1 MFLASSSLKR
11 HQYKCCSIAV
21 RLPIP
26 LLQAEGIEVI
36 YPRLSVP
43 RHLLPEVTR
52 VTWNISDNAELFKPF
67 RYGVRSP
74 CGTDRQTD
82 GRTNSNADSFPYNAG
97 AEASNTRNRGVIW
110 PTLMITV
117 HRCSDNG
124 ISPPQCTIDFN
135 SLQFMTSV
143 VLWDRFWCPEH
154 VVELSLQHFVL
165 ICRFSRAVV
174 YAHPFPQVSLFTV
187 LYCNGLLGPTIY
199 FKTIYLKQLLL
210 KSAKSIVSVI
220 SILRPADL
228 SFSLRH
234 RAANTRSQF
243 PWHHIQRRCPPPDVT
258 QSPPSHPLSR

>member
-97 AEASNTRNRGVIW
+97 AEASNTRNRGVRW

-117 HRCSDNG
+117 QCSPVFWQRHFTAAMYDLFQQPTIHDQCGAMRPALVPRTRRRVKLTAFCLNLQVLQG
-124 ISPPQCTIDFN
+124 GCLRAPISP
-135 SLQFMTSV
+135 S
-143 VLWDRFWCPEH
+143 
-154 VVELSLQHFVL
+154 
-165 ICRFSRAVV
+165 
-174 YAHPFPQVSLFTV
+174 FP
-187 LYCNGLLGPTIY
+187 LY
-199 FKTIYLKQLLL
+199 
-210 KSAKSIVSVI
+210 S
-220 SILRPADL
+220 SILQW
-228 SFSLRH
+228 ST
-234 RAANTRSQF
+234 RAYYLF
-243 PWHHIQRRCPPPDVT
+243 
-258 QSPPSHPLSR
+258 